1 LLWFVELQRVENEL
15 KAIVLAAGK
24 GERLWPLTETRPKPL
39 LPIGNRPILERTLE
53 ALVHAGIREVVLVVN
68 YKADMVQKQLGEGA
82 NIGCKIEYVK
92 QKSPRGTA
100 DAVRSAKQKLDGEN
114 KFLVIYGDDYYDK
127 EAVKGFVAKSENN
140 DGITIGTANT
150 KDASQFGKIEVRNG
164 QVKEIREKSSKP
176 GPGLVNSGL
185 YIMSESVIP
194 AIEKT
199 KRSVRG
205 EFELTDSL
213 KILIHQGE
221 SVHSEVL
228 EESGWLGLSYPW
240 DLLEANQRVLSLE
253 EVRLDG
259 TVEEGAQL
267 KGCVV
272 LEEGALVK
280 AGSRLEGPVHV
291 GKGCQIGPNA
301 YLRASTCLGDHVK
314 VGTACEVKNS
324 MVMADSKIP
333 HLSYVGDSVIG
344 AECSLGAGTI
354 TANLRFDEAVV
365 RSKIKRVWVS
375 SGRRKLG
382 AILGD
387 HVRTGI
393 NVSIFPGV
401 KIGQGARLGPG
412 AIVDHDVATSARI
425 RAG

>member
-1 LLWFVELQRVENEL
+1 VESDL

-39 LPIGNRPILERTLE
+39 LPVGNKPILERTLE
-53 ALVHAGIREVVLVVN
+53 ALVQTGIREVVLVVN
-68 YKADMVQKQLGEGA
+68 YKAEMVQKRLGEGA
-82 NIGCKIEYVK
+82 TIGCKIEYVR
-92 QKSPRGTA
+92 QKSARGTA
-100 DAVRSAKQKLDGEN
+100 DAVRSAKERLVGED
-114 KFLVIYGDDYYDK
+114 KFLVIYGDDYYEK
-127 EAVKGFVAKSENN
+127 EALKGFVTKSANN
-140 DGITIGTANT
+140 DGVTIGTANA
-150 KDASQFGKIEVRNG
+150 KDASQFGKIEARNG
-164 QVKEIREKSSKP
+164 RVTEIREKSSKA

-185 YIMSESVIP
+185 YLMNQSVIS

-199 KRSVRG
+199 KRSSRG

-213 KILIHQGE
+213 KILIRQGE

-228 EESGWLGLSYPW
+228 KESGWLGVSYPW

-253 EVRLDG
+253 EVHSDG
-259 TVEEGAQL
+259 TVEEGAHL
-267 KGCVV
+267 RGCVV
-272 LEEGALVK
+272 LEEGSLVK

-301 YLRASTCLGDHVK
+301 YLRASTSLGDDVK
-314 VGTACEVKNS
+314 VGAGCEVKNCV
-324 MVMADSKIP
+324 VMAGSKIP

-365 RSKIKRVWVS
+365 RSQVKRVWVS
-375 SGRRKLG
+375 SGRKKLG

-401 KIGQGARLGPG
+401 KIGQDAWLGPG
-412 AIVDHDVATSARI
+412 AIVDKDVAAGARV
-425 RAG
+425 GSS